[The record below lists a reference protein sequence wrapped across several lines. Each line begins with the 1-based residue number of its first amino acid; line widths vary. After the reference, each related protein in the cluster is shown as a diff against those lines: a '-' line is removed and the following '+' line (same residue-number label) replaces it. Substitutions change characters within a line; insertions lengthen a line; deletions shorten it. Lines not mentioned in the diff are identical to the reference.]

1 MMFGKSN
8 GLRIKT
14 IIIKDG
20 VIAGLIRSVKWN
32 RQENSMLNSENVS
45 NQNLKIIKDFRP
57 DSGSTWK
64 ELSQI
69 SIDRILH

>member
-57 DSGSTWK
+57 DSGSTWDR
-64 ELSQI
+64 LSQI
-69 SIDRILH
+69 STSRTVH

>member
-32 RQENSMLNSENVS
+32 RQENSMLNLKNVS
-45 NQNLKIIKDFRP
+45 NQNSRIIKDFRP
-57 DSGSTWK
+57 NSGSIWK
-64 ELSQI
+64 GLSQI
-69 SIDRILH
+69 SKNRTIH